1 VLPQIRTR
9 IPGPR
14 STSLAEELKKYEPSG
29 MTGVGKGQ
37 VPVFWA
43 RAEGA
48 NVEDVDGNVF
58 IDCTSAFGVAAVGHR
73 DELVV
78 SAIKRQAER
87 LVHGM
92 GDVFPHEPRVQVSKD
107 IVRTVGRHR
116 DSRVILVNTGSEA
129 IEVAIKTVVLHTRK
143 PGIVSFY
150 GGFHG
155 QSMGALSVSSQ
166 RDLRDP
172 FIAQIA
178 TGTTFVPFPNPYRP
192 PFGMSS
198 SNVTTACLDHV
209 DAVLSGR
216 VSGAPPIGGVVVEP
230 IQGLNGCIVPP
241 DDYLVGLRR
250 LCDDHGV
257 LMIADEIFTGYGRTG
272 AWLAVDHVKV
282 VPDIV
287 CVGKGMTGGLPLAAV
302 VADSNIMA
310 AWEAPGFVALH
321 GSTFM
326 ANPMCCAAAS
336 AAINQL
342 ESNDLVGRASSK
354 GQHLREE
361 LARLESKYDLVG
373 DVRGKGMALAIELV
387 RDRSSKMPAPEEA
400 SELAAFALQRGV
412 LLVVTGYPRGNVIGA
427 YPPLVISDEQIDY
440 VVDTLDEGLERVS
453 RSLGGPCYVR

>member
-1 VLPQIRTR
+1 
-9 IPGPR
+9 
-14 STSLAEELKKYEPSG
+14 

-198 SNVTTACLDHV
+198 SNVATACLDHV

-257 LMIADEIFTGYGRTG
+257 LMIADEIFTGYGRSRPRG
-272 AWLAVDHVKV
+272 GRGPGEREPGEKLPPGSQGEGGRRGC
-282 VPDIV
+282 PDWV
-287 CVGKGMTGGLPLAAV
+287 HRQRRSGVRPVGPSFRRGPLV
-302 VADSNIMA
+302 
-310 AWEAPGFVALH
+310 
-321 GSTFM
+321 STF
-326 ANPMCCAAAS
+326 
-336 AAINQL
+336 
-342 ESNDLVGRASSK
+342 
-354 GQHLREE
+354 
-361 LARLESKYDLVG
+361 
-373 DVRGKGMALAIELV
+373 
-387 RDRSSKMPAPEEA
+387 RS
-400 SELAAFALQRGV
+400 FRQ
-412 LLVVTGYPRGNVIGA
+412 
-427 YPPLVISDEQIDY
+427 
-440 VVDTLDEGLERVS
+440 S
-453 RSLGGPCYVR
+453 RSLRPPWRRPALYGSHRGGWGAQGVAAPSHARGDRRAVVPGVNDEVHIRS